1 VAAPPSTCGTE
12 DTTTCR
18 ALLPYPDIA
27 RRACSHVTGSAAPGG
42 WYRMKPAWQRLL
54 RPVVTW
60 LVARHVSP
68 DALTGAA
75 IPVAA
80 AVGACFAFSDGASWL
95 LLLVPAL
102 AALRLIL
109 NLLDGQVA
117 RLGGTA
123 RPMGEVGNEL
133 ADRLGDVLAIGGLA
147 FVAGVGPVPAAC
159 AVVAALLASY
169 AGIAARAAGA
179 PRQYGGVMSKPARM
193 IVLACAA
200 PLAWLTSR
208 PEVLL
213 AAAWLIAAGA
223 AVTLVQR
230 VRAASRWFADAS

>member
-1 VAAPPSTCGTE
+1 MARRVPQPYLGVACLE
-12 DTTTCR
+12 RHR
-18 ALLPYPDIA
+18 ALPPQA
-27 RRACSHVTGSAAPGG
+27 GSPVTGSSAPGG

-60 LVARHVSP
+60 LVAHHVSA

-75 IPVAA
+75 VPVAA
-80 AVGACFAFSDGASWL
+80 AVGVCFAFSDGASGL

-123 RPMGEVGNEL
+123 RPMGEIGNEL
-133 ADRLGDVLAIGGLA
+133 ADRIGDVLAIGGLA
-147 FVAGVGPVPAAC
+147 FVAGVGPVPTAC

-193 IVLACAA
+193 IVLAGAA
-200 PLAWLTSR
+200 PLAWLTGR

-213 AAAWLIAAGA
+213 AAAWLIAVGA
-223 AVTLVQR
+223 VLTLVQR
-230 VRAASRWFADAS
+230 VRAAGRWFADAA